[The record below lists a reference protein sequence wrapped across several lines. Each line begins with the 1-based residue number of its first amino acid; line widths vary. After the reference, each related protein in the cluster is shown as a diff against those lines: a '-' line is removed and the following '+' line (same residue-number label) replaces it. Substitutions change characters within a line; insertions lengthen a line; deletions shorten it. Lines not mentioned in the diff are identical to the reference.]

1 MNKADLRTRRICVVN
16 EKEKTWE
23 EPTVFYYKDDVDL
36 LISQIEQQQ
45 DGTKKELAQ
54 LKNRYNL
61 LSESKGKADINAL
74 IRKRALWSARRN
86 ICRYFNV
93 QFYLAKHPNSHWSI
107 KEFCDKLKRAEDLC
121 LENMDYLE
129 QILKAY
135 TGNQG

>member
-1 MNKADLRTRRICVVN
+1 MNKADFRTRRICVVN

-36 LISQIEQQQ
+36 LISQMEQQQ

-54 LKNRYNL
+54 WKNRYNL

-93 QFYLAKHPNSHWSI
+93 QFYLAKHPNSHLSI

>member
-1 MNKADLRTRRICVVN
+1 VN

-36 LISQIEQQQ
+36 LISQMEQQQ

-54 LKNRYNL
+54 WKNRYNL